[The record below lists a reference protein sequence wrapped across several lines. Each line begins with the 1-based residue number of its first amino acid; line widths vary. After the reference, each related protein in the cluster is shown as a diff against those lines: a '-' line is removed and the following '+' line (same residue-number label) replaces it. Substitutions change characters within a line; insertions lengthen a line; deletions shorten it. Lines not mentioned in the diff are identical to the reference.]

1 MKAVSFAGIA
11 CSSWWPREEGNLRC
25 SRLERFRD
33 GRMEGLN
40 RRNIWSATCFTFKH
54 VSSLQVVVRDRR
66 PAEILEEYERL
77 KREEQERQMQLK
89 TTPNSLV
96 QIDVDATDLISLS
109 PYEERYKEK
118 LECTIIWGW
127 LFCRICMASSVWIF
141 FRSVIDAVDIRR
153 INASIELECPLTAND
168 TVTLGTELTVENGLG
183 QGALATAYRR
193 TLNENCWLEVCI
205 ANPSSF
211 ADNWIMIH

>member
-1 MKAVSFAGIA
+1 MLYLQTCVVSLGGRARSTPSWDSRGIRKA
-11 CSSWWPREEGNLRC
+11 
-25 SRLERFRD
+25 
-33 GRMEGLN
+33 
-40 RRNIWSATCFTFKH
+40 
-54 VSSLQVVVRDRR
+54 
-66 PAEILEEYERL
+66 
-77 KREEQERQMQLK
+77 
-89 TTPNSLV
+89 
-96 QIDVDATDLISLS
+96 
-109 PYEERYKEK
+109 EERRARTSDAVENDSQQLRSDWCRCNWPLFTVALWGKVQGEAGMYYY
-118 LECTIIWGW
+118 LGW
-127 LFCRICMASSVWIF
+127 LFRRICMASSVWIF

-168 TVTLGTELTVENGLG
+168 TVTLGTELSVENGLG